1 MADKLIRLP
10 QLQRF
15 KTNADAA
22 YQGKLTAGTNIT
34 ISNNVISAQ
43 ASYGQQALYNAI
55 ITSAGWSG
63 SSNTVNILGIT
74 AGDDVE
80 IVGVNP
86 AGLTSSQ
93 IQDAKFA
100 LDLITYGTTAA
111 DSITFYALGAVPD
124 VDIPVTLRKVV
135 NGTLSDGVYGN
146 GTINNASISAPAN
159 ATTTIYTATGNCKVY
174 VTIEMNMSSLTEN
187 KVADANLKVN
197 NTTIMSSRN
206 NPSLMLT
213 NYPRIMNATVLM
225 EAGDVLSIQNPYAST
240 TFGGNY
246 RVVPAG
252 SSQITAI
259 TDYSSGVVVNTAVI
273 SDNPSYLDIKLIK
286 QGRICVLSGFVR
298 FVASAAADTT
308 LFTVPTGALPSSIYS
323 TATILGE
330 ITGDRTARNCQ
341 IVSSTG
347 VFRMHNDATPS
358 SGYMRFNGTYISET

>member
-1 MADKLIRLP
+1 MSDKLIRLP

-15 KTNADAA
+15 KTNADAT
-22 YQGKLTAGTNIT
+22 YQGKLTAGSNIT
-34 ISNNVISAQ
+34 ISGNVISAQ
-43 ASYGQQALYNAI
+43 TTVGQQTLYNAT
-55 ITSAGWSG
+55 ITAAGWSG
-63 SSNTVNILGIT
+63 TSNTVSVQGVA

-80 IVGVNP
+80 IVGINP
-86 AGLTSSQ
+86 TGMSSAD
-93 IQDAKFA
+93 ISAAKTELA
-100 LDLITYGTTAA
+100 LITYGTTSANA
-111 DSITFYALGAVPD
+111 ITFYALNGVPS
-124 VDIPVTLRKVV
+124 VDIPVTIRKVV

-174 VTIEMNMSSLTEN
+174 VTVEMNMSSLTEN
-187 KVADANLKVN
+187 KVADVNLKVN
-197 NTTIMSSRN
+197 DTTIMSSRN

-213 NYPRIMNATVLM
+213 NYPRIMTVTVLM
-225 EAGDVLSIQNPYAST
+225 EAGDVLSLQNPYDST
-240 TFGGNY
+240 TLGGNY

-259 TDYSSGVVVNTAVI
+259 TDYSSEVVVNNTVI
-273 SDNPSYLDIKLIK
+273 SDNPSYLDIKLVK

>member
-1 MADKLIRLP
+1 MSSKLIRLE

-15 KTNADAA
+15 KTNADAT
-22 YQGKLTAGTNIT
+22 YQDKLTAGSNIT

-43 ASYGQQALYNAI
+43 TTVGQQTLYNAT
-55 ITSAGWSG
+55 ITASGWSG
-63 SSNTVNILGIT
+63 TSNTVSVQGVA

-80 IVGVNP
+80 IVGINP
-86 AGLTSSQ
+86 TGMSSAD
-93 IQDAKFA
+93 ILSAKTA
-100 LDLITYGTTAA
+100 LALITYGTTSANA
-111 DSITFYALGAVPD
+111 ITFYALNGVPS
-124 VDIPVTLRKVV
+124 VDIPVTIRKIV

-146 GTINNASISAPAN
+146 ANITSYSIDAPAN

-174 VTIEMNMSSLTEN
+174 VNAETKDNAETNA
-187 KVADANLKVN
+187 ADVNLKINGNDVL
-197 NTTIMSSRN
+197 SSRQAPAN
-206 NPSLMLT
+206 VPK
-213 NYPRIMNATVLM
+213 YFRILSSTVLM
-225 EAGDVLSIQNPYAST
+225 EAGDVLSIQNKFAST
-240 TFGGNY
+240 GLQGSY

-259 TDYSSGVVVNTAVI
+259 TDYSSEVVVNADVI
-273 SDNPSYLDIKLIK
+273 SNNPSYLDIKLIK

-308 LFTVPTGALPSSIYS
+308 LFTVPTGALPSSIYT

-330 ITGDRTARNCQ
+330 ITGDNTARNCQ